1 MTMADYG
8 LLKTAPAELRS
19 SLWTSTRML
28 LEEGIVACAVVLGKV
43 VATALT
49 AARSE
54 RSADVGVYTQ
64 EEFRGLGYSTAAAA
78 TVVREVQEQRQI
90 PVWSAG
96 AHNQASLRVAEKLG
110 FVEFGRRRYAVPVS
124 HQRGSH

>member
-1 MTMADYG
+1 MDQYPDAAGRGNCSLCGCAGKSSGDGADG
-8 LLKTAPAELRS
+8 GSKRTVCG
-19 SLWTSTRML
+19 W
-28 LEEGIVACAVVLGKV
+28 
-43 VATALT
+43 
-49 AARSE
+49 
-54 RSADVGVYTQ
+54 VYTQ